1 MFPRPV
7 EHEGSLIM
15 SMRCRSLGSVLAVV
29 AATLLWVS
37 LAAAQAGAPAAPA
50 APGGKIRGKVV
61 SKGGEAVSFA
71 NVIVVDTK
79 QGKMTDENGNYVI
92 AGVPAGSHTVKVQS
106 ISFGELTQT
115 INVQAGQEAVVNF
128 SFGEEKLVKQFEE
141 IEVRAEKRIDTKS
154 STTKQNITAEKLRE

>member
-1 MFPRPV
+1 
-7 EHEGSLIM
+7 M
-15 SMRCRSLGSVLAVV
+15 SMRPRSLGFILAVLAGC
-29 AATLLWVS
+29 LLCVGS
-37 LAAAQAGAPAAPA
+37 AFAQAGAPAAPG
-50 APGGKIRGKVV
+50 GGKIRGKVV

-92 AGVPAGSHTVKVQS
+92 AGVAPGTHTIKVQS
-106 ISFGELTQT
+106 ISFGEQSQT
-115 INVQAGQEAVVNF
+115 VTVAAGQEVVANF

-154 STTKQNITAEKLRE
+154 STT